1 MDRAQDSTS
10 MRTLMEQH
18 ASVIQLGISTIKLAE
33 KTQRLIHLEVQVP
46 MTTTT
51 NLVTTLMPK
60 FSASDAKRRYR
71 LAQVLVIINM
81 NVQRGL

>member
-1 MDRAQDSTS
+1 
-10 MRTLMEQH
+10 
-18 ASVIQLGISTIKLAE
+18 
-33 KTQRLIHLEVQVP
+33 

-51 NLVTTLMPK
+51 NLVTTLIAK

-71 LAQVLVIINM
+71 LAQVLVNIDM